1 MEMEMKAIVLGADN
15 NYRDKLETTI
25 KSICYHNRDLKF
37 YIFNEDIPK
46 EWFSLMERKLEKINC
61 EILNIKIDAE
71 KVKHFSTPNEHIKYM
86 TYFRYFIAEFVK
98 EDRALYLDCD
108 MVVNGDIDS
117 LFKKD
122 FEENYIIAVQD
133 SWGGEHFNAGMMIVN
148 VHKWKT
154 DNICQ
159 NLLELTAEKHQEVY
173 GDQGVL
179 NLLFEHKWKKVS
191 PHYNFMVG
199 LDTVAY
205 LVQKPEW
212 FLNSWDENYKPAII
226 HYEGKD
232 KPWKKSPK
240 TRYRELW
247 WFYNGLDWETILSQ
261 MDRKP
266 TTFSDIATVSLFH
279 TAIFTDTQEL
289 EHIEYLVEALPSV
302 HFHILAY
309 TDFGP
314 RIMALESFKNISLYP
329 HHNPYQNQ
337 EIMSKL
343 DFYLDIN
350 HEGEIANII
359 QTVHSIDIPIYSFD
373 NTCHNREKVSFICD
387 HSHPEDMVS
396 KIGDLI
402 DNKELD

>member
-1 MEMEMKAIVLGADN
+1 MDTKKAIVLGADN

-46 EWFSLMERKLEKINC
+46 EWFYLMEKRLGQMNC
-61 EILNIKIDAE
+61 EILNIEIDAE
-71 KVKHFSTPNEHIKYM
+71 KVKHFSTPDTHIKYM

-108 MVVNGDIDS
+108 MVVHGNINP
-117 LFKKD
+117 LFQKY
-122 FEENYIIAVQD
+122 FEENYIIAVPD
-133 SWGGEHFNAGMMIVN
+133 GWYKNIFNAGMMMVN

-179 NLLFEHKWKKVS
+179 NLLFENKWKKVS

-199 LDTVAY
+199 LDTLAY
-205 LVQKPEW
+205 WAQKPEW

-226 HYEGKD
+226 HFEGKD
-232 KPWKKSPK
+232 KPWNDSLK

-247 WFYNGLDWETILSQ
+247 WFYNGLDWQTILSQ
-261 MDRKP
+261 VDSKP
-266 TTFSDIATVSLFH
+266 TMFSEIASVCLFH
-279 TAIFTDTQEL
+279 TAIFTDTQDL
-289 EHIEYLVEALPSV
+289 EHIEYLVESLSNV
-302 HFHILAY
+302 HFHIFAHSY
-309 TDFGP
+309 FGP
-314 RIMALESFKNISLYP
+314 RVQVLNRFLNVSLYP
-329 HHNPYQNQ
+329 NYTPYQSQ
-337 EIMSKL
+337 EILSKL

-350 HEGEIANII
+350 HNQEIDNII
-359 QTVHSIDIPIYSFD
+359 SKVHDISKPIFAFE
-373 NTCHNREKVSFICD
+373 NTSHDTNNRSQILPSTEPKEMVKVIKQFLG
-387 HSHPEDMVS
+387 E
-396 KIGDLI
+396 
-402 DNKELD
+402 

>member
-1 MEMEMKAIVLGADN
+1 MSTKKAIVLGAVN

-46 EWFSLMERKLEKINC
+46 EWFYLMEKRLEKLNC
-61 EILNIKIDAE
+61 EILNIEIDAE
-71 KVKHFSTPNEHIKYM
+71 KVKHFSTPDEHIKYM

-108 MVVNGDIDS
+108 MVVHGNINP
-117 LFKKD
+117 LFQKD
-122 FEENYIIAVQD
+122 FEENYIIAVPD
-133 SWGGEHFNAGMMIVN
+133 GWYKNIFNAGMMMVN

-159 NLLELTAEKHQEVY
+159 NLLELTAEKHREVY

-179 NLLFEHKWKKVS
+179 NLLFENKWKKVS

-199 LDTVAY
+199 LDTLAY
-205 LVQKPEW
+205 WAQKPEW

-226 HYEGKD
+226 HFEGKD
-232 KPWKKSPK
+232 KPWNDSLK

-247 WFYNGLDWETILSQ
+247 WFYNGLDWQTILSQ
-261 MDRKP
+261 VDSKP
-266 TTFSDIATVSLFH
+266 TTFSEIATVSLFH

-289 EHIEYLVEALPSV
+289 EHIEYLVEKLPNV
-302 HFHILAY
+302 HFHIFAHSY
-309 TDFGP
+309 FGP
-314 RIMALESFKNISLYP
+314 RVQVLNSFLNVSLYP
-329 HHNPYQNQ
+329 NYTPYQSQ
-337 EIMSKL
+337 EMLSKL

-350 HEGEIANII
+350 HNQEIDNII
-359 QTVHSIDIPIYSFD
+359 SKVHDLSKPIFAFE
-373 NTCHNREKVSFICD
+373 NTSHDTNNRSHILPSSEPKKMVKVIKQFLG
-387 HSHPEDMVS
+387 E
-396 KIGDLI
+396 
-402 DNKELD
+402 

>member
-1 MEMEMKAIVLGADN
+1 MSTKKAIVLGADN

-46 EWFSLMERKLEKINC
+46 EWFYLMEKRLEKLNC
-61 EILNIKIDAE
+61 EILNIEIDAE
-71 KVKHFSTPNEHIKYM
+71 KVKHFSTPDEHIKYM

-108 MVVNGDIDS
+108 MVVHGNINP
-117 LFKKD
+117 LFQKD
-122 FEENYIIAVQD
+122 FEENYIIAVPD
-133 SWGGEHFNAGMMIVN
+133 GWYKNIFNAGMMMVN

-159 NLLELTAEKHQEVY
+159 NLLELTAEKHREVY

-179 NLLFEHKWKKVS
+179 NLLFENKWKKVS

-199 LDTVAY
+199 LDTLAY
-205 LVQKPEW
+205 WAQKPEW

-226 HYEGKD
+226 HFEGKD
-232 KPWKKSPK
+232 KPWNDSLK

-247 WFYNGLDWETILSQ
+247 WFYNGLDWQTILSQ
-261 MDRKP
+261 VDSKP
-266 TTFSDIATVSLFH
+266 TTFSEIATVSLFH

-289 EHIEYLVEALPSV
+289 EHIEYLVEKLPNV
-302 HFHILAY
+302 HFHIFAHSY
-309 TDFGP
+309 FGP
-314 RIMALESFKNISLYP
+314 RVQVLNSFLNVSLYP
-329 HHNPYQNQ
+329 NYTPYQSQ
-337 EIMSKL
+337 EMLSKL

-350 HEGEIANII
+350 HNQEIDNII
-359 QTVHSIDIPIYSFD
+359 SKVHDLSKPIFAFE
-373 NTCHNREKVSFICD
+373 NTSHDTNNRSHILPSSEPKKMVKVIKQFLG
-387 HSHPEDMVS
+387 E
-396 KIGDLI
+396 
-402 DNKELD
+402 

>member
-1 MEMEMKAIVLGADN
+1 MDTKKAIVLGADN
-15 NYRDKLETTI
+15 NYRDKMETTI

-46 EWFSLMERKLEKINC
+46 EWFYLMEKRLGQINC

-71 KVKHFSTPNEHIKYM
+71 KVKHFSTPDEHIKYM

-108 MVVNGDIDS
+108 MVVHGNIDS
-117 LFKKD
+117 LFQKD
-122 FEENYIIAVQD
+122 FEENYIIAVPD
-133 SWGGEHFNAGMMIVN
+133 GWYKNIFNAGMMMVN

-159 NLLELTAEKHQEVY
+159 NLLELTAEKHREVY

-179 NLLFEHKWKKVS
+179 NLLFENKWKKVS

-199 LDTVAY
+199 LDTLAY
-205 LVQKPEW
+205 WAQKPEW

-226 HYEGKD
+226 HFEGKD
-232 KPWKKSPK
+232 KPWNNSLK

-247 WFYNGLDWETILSQ
+247 WFYNGLDWQTILLEK
-261 MDRKP
+261 DTKP
-266 TTFSDIATVSLFH
+266 TSFSEIATVSLFH

-289 EHIEYLVEALPSV
+289 EHIEYLVENLPNV
-302 HFHILAY
+302 HFHIFAHSY
-309 TDFGP
+309 FGP
-314 RIMALESFKNISLYP
+314 RVQVLNRFLNVSFYP
-329 HHNPYQNQ
+329 NYTPYQSQ
-337 EIMSKL
+337 EMLSKL

-350 HEGEIANII
+350 HNREIDNII
-359 QTVHSIDIPIYSFD
+359 SKVHDLSKPIFAFD
-373 NTCHNREKVSFICD
+373 NTSHDTNNRSQILSSKEPKEMVEAIRQFIG
-387 HSHPEDMVS
+387 E
-396 KIGDLI
+396 
-402 DNKELD
+402 

>member
-1 MEMEMKAIVLGADN
+1 M
-15 NYRDKLETTI
+15 ETTI

-46 EWFSLMERKLEKINC
+46 EWFYLMEKRLGQMNC

-71 KVKHFSTPNEHIKYM
+71 KVKHFSTPDEHIKYM

-98 EDRALYLDCD
+98 EARALYLDCD
-108 MVVNGDIDS
+108 MVVHGNIDP
-117 LFKKD
+117 LFQKD
-122 FEENYIIAVQD
+122 FEENYIIAVPD
-133 SWGGEHFNAGMMIVN
+133 GWYKNIFNAGMMMVD

-179 NLLFEHKWKKVS
+179 NLLFENKWKKVS

-199 LDTVAY
+199 LDTLGYWA
-205 LVQKPEW
+205 QKPEW

-226 HYEGKD
+226 HFEGKD
-232 KPWKKSPK
+232 KPWNDSLK

-247 WFYNGLDWETILSQ
+247 WFYNGLDWQTILLEK
-261 MDRKP
+261 DTKP
-266 TTFSDIATVSLFH
+266 TSFSEIATVSLFH

-289 EHIEYLVEALPSV
+289 EHIEYLVEKLPNV
-302 HFHILAY
+302 HFHIFAHSY
-309 TDFGP
+309 FGP
-314 RIMALESFKNISLYP
+314 RVQALNCFKNVSLYP
-329 HHNPYQNQ
+329 NYTPYQSQ
-337 EIMSKL
+337 EILSKL

-350 HEGEIANII
+350 HNQEIDNII
-359 QTVHSIDIPIYSFD
+359 SKVHDISKPIFAFE
-373 NTCHNREKVSFICD
+373 NTSHDTNNRSQILPSTEPKEMVKVIKQFLG
-387 HSHPEDMVS
+387 E
-396 KIGDLI
+396 
-402 DNKELD
+402 

>member
-1 MEMEMKAIVLGADN
+1 MSTKKAIVLGADN

-46 EWFSLMERKLEKINC
+46 EWFYLMEKRLEKLNC
-61 EILNIKIDAE
+61 EILNIEIDAE
-71 KVKHFSTPNEHIKYM
+71 KVKHFSTPDEHIKYM

-108 MVVNGDIDS
+108 MVVHGNINP
-117 LFKKD
+117 LFQKD
-122 FEENYIIAVQD
+122 FEENYIIAVPD
-133 SWGGEHFNAGMMIVN
+133 GWYKNIFNAVMMMVN

-159 NLLELTAEKHQEVY
+159 NLLELTAEKHREVY

-179 NLLFEHKWKKVS
+179 NLLFENKWKKVS

-199 LDTVAY
+199 LDTLAY
-205 LVQKPEW
+205 WAQKPEW

-226 HYEGKD
+226 HFEGKD
-232 KPWKKSPK
+232 KPWNDSLK

-247 WFYNGLDWETILSQ
+247 WFYNGLDWQTILSQ
-261 MDRKP
+261 VDSKP
-266 TTFSDIATVSLFH
+266 TTFSEIATVSLFH

-289 EHIEYLVEALPSV
+289 EHIEYLVEKLPNV
-302 HFHILAY
+302 HFHIFAHSY
-309 TDFGP
+309 FGP
-314 RIMALESFKNISLYP
+314 RVQVLNSFLNVSLYP
-329 HHNPYQNQ
+329 NYTPYQSQ
-337 EIMSKL
+337 EMLSKL

-350 HEGEIANII
+350 HNQEIDNII
-359 QTVHSIDIPIYSFD
+359 SKVHDLSKPIFAFE
-373 NTCHNREKVSFICD
+373 NTSHDTNNRSHILPSSEPKKMVKVIKQFLG
-387 HSHPEDMVS
+387 E
-396 KIGDLI
+396 
-402 DNKELD
+402 

>member
-1 MEMEMKAIVLGADN
+1 MDTKKAIVLGADN

-46 EWFSLMERKLEKINC
+46 EWFYLMDKRLKKINC
-61 EILNIKIDAE
+61 EILNIEIDAE
-71 KVKHFSTPNEHIKYM
+71 KVKHFSTPDKHIKYM

-108 MVVNGDIDS
+108 MVVHGNIDP
-117 LFKKD
+117 LFQKD
-122 FEENYIIAVQD
+122 FEENYIIAVPD
-133 SWGGEHFNAGMMIVN
+133 GWYKNIFNAGMMMVN

-159 NLLELTAEKHQEVY
+159 NLLELTSEKHQEVY

-179 NLLFEHKWKKVS
+179 NLLFENKWKKVS

-199 LDTVAY
+199 LDTLGYWA
-205 LVQKPEW
+205 QKPEW

-226 HYEGKD
+226 HFEGKD
-232 KPWKKSPK
+232 KPWNNSLK

-247 WFYNGLDWETILSQ
+247 WFYNGLDWQTILSQ
-261 MDRKP
+261 VDSKP
-266 TTFSDIATVSLFH
+266 TTFSEIATVSLFH

-289 EHIEYLVEALPSV
+289 EHIEYLVEKLPNV
-302 HFHILAY
+302 HFHIFAHSY
-309 TDFGP
+309 FGP
-314 RIMALESFKNISLYP
+314 RVQVLNRFLNVSLYP
-329 HHNPYQNQ
+329 NYTPYQSQ
-337 EIMSKL
+337 EMLSKL

-350 HEGEIANII
+350 HNQEIDNII
-359 QTVHSIDIPIYSFD
+359 SKVHSLSKPIFAFE
-373 NTCHNREKVSFICD
+373 NTSHDTNNRSQILPSTEPKEMVKVIKQFLG
-387 HSHPEDMVS
+387 E
-396 KIGDLI
+396 
-402 DNKELD
+402 

>member
-1 MEMEMKAIVLGADN
+1 MDTKKAIVLGADN

-46 EWFSLMERKLEKINC
+46 EWFYLMEKRLGQMNC
-61 EILNIKIDAE
+61 EILNIEIDAE
-71 KVKHFSTPNEHIKYM
+71 KVKHFSTPDTHIKYM

-108 MVVNGDIDS
+108 MVVHGNINP
-117 LFKKD
+117 LFQKD
-122 FEENYIIAVQD
+122 FEEKYIIAVPD
-133 SWGGEHFNAGMMIVN
+133 GWYKNIFNAGMMMVN

-179 NLLFEHKWKKVS
+179 NLLFENKWKKVS

-199 LDTVAY
+199 LDTLAY
-205 LVQKPEW
+205 WAQKPEW

-226 HYEGKD
+226 HFEGKD
-232 KPWKKSPK
+232 KPWNDSLK

-247 WFYNGLDWETILSQ
+247 WFYNGLDWQTILSQ
-261 MDRKP
+261 VDSKP
-266 TTFSDIATVSLFH
+266 TMFSEIASVCLFH
-279 TAIFTDTQEL
+279 TAIFTDTQDL
-289 EHIEYLVEALPSV
+289 EHIEYLVESLSNV
-302 HFHILAY
+302 HFHIFAHSY
-309 TDFGP
+309 FGP
-314 RIMALESFKNISLYP
+314 RVQVLNRFLNVSLYP
-329 HHNPYQNQ
+329 NYTPYQSQ
-337 EIMSKL
+337 EILSKL

-350 HEGEIANII
+350 HNQEIDNII
-359 QTVHSIDIPIYSFD
+359 SKVHDISKPIFAFE
-373 NTCHNREKVSFICD
+373 NTSHDTNNRSQILPSTEPKEMVKVIKQFLG
-387 HSHPEDMVS
+387 E
-396 KIGDLI
+396 
-402 DNKELD
+402 

>member
-1 MEMEMKAIVLGADN
+1 MDTKKAIVLGADN

-46 EWFSLMERKLEKINC
+46 EWFYLMEKRLEKLNC
-61 EILNIKIDAE
+61 EILNIEIDAE
-71 KVKHFSTPNEHIKYM
+71 KVKHFSTPDEHIKYM

-108 MVVNGDIDS
+108 MVVHGNIS
-117 LFKKD
+117 PLFQKD
-122 FEENYIIAVQD
+122 FEENYIIAVPD
-133 SWGGEHFNAGMMIVN
+133 GWYKNIFNAGMMMVN

-159 NLLELTAEKHQEVY
+159 NLLELTAEKHSEVY

-179 NLLFEHKWKKVS
+179 NLLFENKWKKVS

-199 LDTVAY
+199 LDTLAY
-205 LVQKPEW
+205 WAQKPEW

-226 HYEGKD
+226 HFEGKD
-232 KPWKKSPK
+232 KPWNDSLK

-247 WFYNGLDWETILSQ
+247 WFYNGLDWQTILSRV
-261 MDRKP
+261 DNKP
-266 TTFSDIATVSLFH
+266 TMFSDIATVSLFH

-289 EHIEYLVEALPSV
+289 EHIEYLVEKLPNV
-302 HFHILAY
+302 HFHIFAHSY
-309 TDFGP
+309 FGP
-314 RIMALESFKNISLYP
+314 RVQVLNRFLNVSLYP
-329 HHNPYQNQ
+329 NYTPYQSQ
-337 EIMSKL
+337 EILSKL

-350 HEGEIANII
+350 HNHEIDNII
-359 QTVHSIDIPIYSFD
+359 SKVHSLSKPIFAFE
-373 NTCHNREKVSFICD
+373 NTSHDTNNRSQILPSTEPEEMVKVIKQFLG
-387 HSHPEDMVS
+387 E
-396 KIGDLI
+396 
-402 DNKELD
+402 